1 MSARGIGA
9 LLCGLGGGLIFGALA
24 AHAEA
29 TNAAEIRAK
38 NRYDEQ
44 LELHKRILERQRIGQ
59 IESIVE
65 GPAGLEAELIFD
77 KTVEQIN
84 LSGDDL
90 PLPDSSDTIKVGGEI
105 TVETQMPPDYVGT
118 ASQYAD
124 PGTFIQDG
132 KVLSLEYIEEEDYE
146 EEDGRAKEQITIFM
160 GDEPIFVMDGE
171 SIENWAELIGDHI
184 LVDFYQKIPP
194 GEKDRVLYVRNHRR
208 DEDYEV
214 WQSMP

>member
-1 MSARGIGA
+1 MTRQIVGASLIGA
-9 LLCGLGGGLIFGALA
+9 GVGIIVGGFLA
-24 AHAEA
+24 WAEA
-29 TNAAEIRAK
+29 TYSAEHRAK
-38 NRYDEQ
+38 DRYEEQ
-44 LELHKRILERQRIGQ
+44 LETHKRVLQRAHEQALRSRMAEAPVDTEGELEI
-59 IESIVE
+59 
-65 GPAGLEAELIFD
+65 
-77 KTVEQIN
+77 K

-90 PLPDSSDTIKVGGEI
+90 PLPDADDTIKVGGEMVI
-105 TVETQMPPDYVGT
+105 ETPLPPDYVGT
-118 ASQYAD
+118 AAMYAD
-124 PGTFIQDG
+124 PGTFIADG
-132 KVLSLEYIEEEDYE
+132 KVLSLEYIEAEDYE

-194 GEKDRVLYVRNHRR
+194 GEQDRVLYVRNHRR